1 MKLIILPLPYK
12 SGKMKALISF
22 AIRRIPRKHLQ
33 RVSHIGMKIVSIAYK
48 GNNVECPVCSATF
61 TKFLPYGRFISR
73 ENALCPSCLS
83 LERHRL
89 MWLYLKDKSN
99 FFADELKVLHIAPE
113 YCFIKRFQKLK
124 NLDYYSADIESP
136 LARVK
141 LDVMDIPFDEDT
153 FDVIFCNHVME
164 HVDDDIKAMKEL
176 HRVLKPG
183 GWGIIQSP
191 INIKR
196 EMTYEDKNITDPK
209 EREKH
214 FGQND
219 HLREYGL
226 DYPVR
231 LESAGFTVEVTDL
244 ISEMDP
250 VLVERYALLT
260 YERITAEDKLYV
272 VTA

>member
-1 MKLIILPLPYK
+1 MK
-12 SGKMKALISF
+12 SLISF
-22 AIRRIPRKHLQ
+22 AIRKIPRKHLQ
-33 RVSHIGMKIVSIAYK
+33 KFSHIGLKMISIAYK
-48 GNNVECPVCSATF
+48 GNNVECTVCSSTF
-61 TKFLPYGRFISR
+61 KKFLPYGRFISR
-73 ENALCPSCLS
+73 DNALCPSCLS

-89 MWLYLKDKSN
+89 MWLYLKEQSI
-99 FFADELKVLHIAPE
+99 FFKDNLKVLHIAPE
-113 YCFIKRFQKLK
+113 YCFIKRFNKLD

-141 LDVMDIPFDEDT
+141 LDVMDIPFDDET

-196 EMTYEDKNITDPK
+196 DKTYEDKSITDHA

-226 DYPVR
+226 DYPER
-231 LESAGFTVEVTDL
+231 LESAGFKVEVVDM
-244 ISEMDP
+244 ISEMDAE
-250 VLVERYALLT
+250 LVKRYALLT
-260 YERITAEDKLYV
+260 YEEISAEDVLYV
-272 VTA
+272 VLKD

>member
-1 MKLIILPLPYK
+1 MKT
-12 SGKMKALISF
+12 LISF
-22 AIRRIPRKHLQ
+22 AIRKIPRKHLQ
-33 RVSHIGMKIVSIAYK
+33 KFSHIGLKVISIAYK
-48 GNNVECPVCSATF
+48 GNNVECPVCSSKF
-61 TKFLPYGRFISR
+61 KKFLPYGRFISR

-89 MWLYLKDKSN
+89 MWLYLKEKSN
-99 FFADELKVLHIAPE
+99 FFTDELKVLHIAPE
-113 YCFIKRFQKLK
+113 YCFIKRFKSLK

-141 LDVMDIPFDEDT
+141 LDVMDIPFDDKT
-153 FDVIFCNHVME
+153 FDIVFCNHVME

-196 EMTYEDKNITDPK
+196 EETYEDKSITDPS

-219 HLREYGL
+219 HQREYGL
-226 DYPVR
+226 DYPER
-231 LESAGFTVEVTDL
+231 LKSAGFKVNVVDM
-244 ISEMDP
+244 ISEMDSEK
-250 VLVERYALLT
+250 VKRYALLT
-260 YERITAEDKLYV
+260 YEEITAEDVLYI
-272 VTA
+272 VTRNA